1 MRTTSASGV
10 IKSEVTQ
17 EDSNIDFNKV
27 LQDLTKY
34 QEELT
39 LTLSDKVND
48 ERKKPQDTPVI
59 QISPE
64 NVQVHVMFRIIFDSP
79 CKHIIHD
86 LILVLEPF

>member
-1 MRTTSASGV
+1 MRTTSASYV

-39 LTLSDKVND
+39 LTLSDRVND
-48 ERKKPQDTPVI
+48 EKKPQDAPVI

-64 NVQVHVMFRIIFDSP
+64 NVQVHVCSEEFLT
-79 CKHIIHD
+79 H
-86 LILVLEPF
+86 LVYTLFMT